1 MTIYKLT
8 LGKEVLFE
16 CGTATE
22 LAAHL
27 VETFPPG
34 GDFPPSNMHNAG
46 FAIVLPN
53 GDRLQG
59 IRAGRWVRSPQ

>member
-1 MTIYKLT
+1 MTTYKLT

-16 CGTATE
+16 SETAMG

-27 VETFPPG
+27 KENFPPN
-34 GDFPPSNMHNAG
+34 GDFPSVNLHNAG

-59 IRAGRWVRSPQ
+59 LRAGRWVRNPQ